1 MKLPTTIASG
11 INDLSGITG
20 ETNSNLDDRVIGILN
35 AVVGV
40 LGIVAVIVIV
50 MGGVGYMTSGGDPGK
65 TKKAKDTI
73 LYGVIGLIIV
83 ALAFVIVN
91 FVIKTIIPGK

>member
-11 INDLSGITG
+11 INDLSDITG
-20 ETNSNLDDRVIGILN
+20 ETNSNLDERIIGILN

-91 FVIKTIIPGK
+91 FVIKNIIPGK

>member
-20 ETNSNLDDRVIGILN
+20 ETNSNLGDRVIGILN

-83 ALAFVIVN
+83 ALSFVIVN
-91 FVIKTIIPGK
+91 FVIKNIIPGK